1 MSDKNNNDNQNNNDS
16 KDPKKDSTKWG
27 YYSLP
32 IWVLVIIAGIGIAA
46 YYIQSDARRTFT
58 VPYMDFV
65 KLVEQGAPEKNPKAQ
80 QVYTEKRGEVTCQYR
95 VSNISELKVGSTR
108 ITGKGDFIK
117 ISEDGKPVEGEQ
129 FKDRNFVSN
138 RHGFADDGNYLFNL
152 LKSKGFD
159 NVDGEPGTS
168 LWVHTLPSII
178 VTLILIGL
186 IIFFIRMM
194 SKVGAFAFGQI

>member
-1 MSDKNNNDNQNNNDS
+1 MSDKNTQNDKQNKNDS

-32 IWVLVIIAGIGIAA
+32 IWITLIVVGIVIAA
-46 YYIQSDARRTFT
+46 YFIQSDARRTYT

-80 QVYTEKRGEVTCQYR
+80 QVYTEKRGEQTCQYR

-117 ISEDGKPVEGEQ
+117 VSEDGKPVQGEL
-129 FKDRNFVSN
+129 FKD
-138 RHGFADDGNYLFNL
+138 
-152 LKSKGFD
+152 
-159 NVDGEPGTS
+159 
-168 LWVHTLPSII
+168 
-178 VTLILIGL
+178 IGL
-186 IIFFIRMM
+186 KHSWERLLVDILSCLQWFNPAIWMLR
-194 SKVGAFAFGQI
+194 ADLQ